1 MRCGTRAS
9 IQGSSAPLKLEGS
22 CDGGGWESSGLICTG
37 CMGIKFS
44 NYQFSSGIFAC
55 VQDLRTFSY
64 QESFSAIISFHD
76 RSRSS
81 RFERIPRTFRY
92 QKGFS
97 SIRRFFFNQK
107 FFLESDSGHLAKNR
121 TLFPYNLYTLPTA
134 ATAGICRKKGTRDT
148 ARLSRSYACTR
159 APPPTGAPRLRQAL
173 SSRCVS
179 DASPLARHRSYHPPS
194 HSAPAAGI
202 VIVSRQ

>member
-1 MRCGTRAS
+1 
-9 IQGSSAPLKLEGS
+9 
-22 CDGGGWESSGLICTG
+22 
-37 CMGIKFS
+37 MGIFGINMYRLYGNKVFQLSIFFRNFS
-44 NYQFSSGIFAC
+44 KCARFTN
-55 VQDLRTFSY
+55 FSY
-64 QESFSAIISFHD
+64 QGSFSAFNSFNN

-81 RFERIPRTFRY
+81 RFERISRTFRY

-97 SIRRFFFNQK
+97 AIRKFFCNQK
-107 FFLESDSGHLAKNR
+107 FSWNQILAILQKTELYFHTTC
-121 TLFPYNLYTLPTA
+121 TLCRQLQRQASVARMERVIPPGSPA
-134 ATAGICRKKGTRDT
+134 A
-148 ARLSRSYACTR
+148 
-159 APPPTGAPRLRQAL
+159 RLRQAL

>member
-22 CDGGGWESSGLICTG
+22 CDGGGWESSELICTG
-37 CMGIKFS
+37 CMGIKFF

-81 RFERIPRTFRY
+81 RFERISRTFRC
-92 QKGFS
+92 QKSFS
-97 SIRRFFFNQK
+97 AIRRFFCNQK
-107 FFLESDSGHLAKNR
+107 FSWNQILAILQKTQLYFHTTC
-121 TLFPYNLYTLPTA
+121 TLCRQLQRQASVARRERVIPPGSPA
-134 ATAGICRKKGTRDT
+134 A
-148 ARLSRSYACTR
+148 
-159 APPPTGAPRLRQAL
+159 RLRQAL